1 MNITLNGNL
10 IVSMVGAVLHSIP
23 YLAGFALIKRT
34 TNWLNVGVIV
44 VAVWV
49 VSHGVN
55 LATQY
60 LLFGY
65 EMFFVSVSGQNF
77 WAAAIPN
84 AIINLIATSFLIVGS
99 YLIFVE
105 PRNVKQ

>member
-23 YLAGFALIKRT
+23 YLAGFALIKRVT
-34 TNWLNVGVIV
+34 SWLNVGAIV
-44 VAVWV
+44 LAVWV
-49 VSHGVN
+49 ISHGAS

-60 LLFGY
+60 LLYGN
-65 EMFFVSVSGQNF
+65 EMFLVSVSGQNF
-77 WAAAIPN
+77 WGAAIPN
-84 AIINLIATSFLIVGS
+84 ALTSLIATGFLIIGS

-105 PRNVKQ
+105 PRNVNQ